1 MQKRSKGISAALISA
16 LFLGMA
22 PVFGRQAI
30 LSGLAPLA
38 VVAIRTTAAAV
49 LLLLVM
55 VFFFRRYL
63 YIYPAGMLICFLAG
77 FINGVGSLFYYSALG
92 RIDASLGQLL
102 YTLYPLFLVLW
113 LSLDRQLPSKITILR
128 LALAI
133 PAIFLLSQT
142 DTRSV
147 DWIGI
152 VQMLIAAALYA
163 LHLPINQHVL
173 YDMPAPTV
181 TLYTLIAMSMV
192 VVPVFVISGGPSIP
206 PITSAGIPLVGLTL
220 VTFFSRL
227 TLFLGVKHIG
237 GMQTAIL
244 GLGELLVTVFFAH
257 LWLNER
263 LSNFQWLGA
272 GLLLVCLALVA
283 LDRNATPENKKGGWL
298 NWLRPTA
305 LHKISLRETKG
316 DQ

>member
-1 MQKRSKGISAALISA
+1 
-16 LFLGMA
+16 
-22 PVFGRQAI
+22 
-30 LSGLAPLA
+30 
-38 VVAIRTTAAAV
+38 
-49 LLLLVM
+49 
-55 VFFFRRYL
+55 
-63 YIYPAGMLICFLAG
+63 
-77 FINGVGSLFYYSALG
+77 VGSLFYYSALG

-113 LSLDRQLPSKITILR
+113 LSLDRQLPSKITVLR
-128 LALAI
+128 LALAL

-142 DTRSV
+142 GTHSV
-147 DWIGI
+147 DWVGI
-152 VQMLIAAALYA
+152 LQMLIAAALYA

-192 VVPVFVISGGPSIP
+192 VVPVYLISGGTTIP
-206 PITSAGIPLVGLTL
+206 PISSAGIPLVGLTL

-227 TLFLGVKHIG
+227 TLFMGVKHIG

-263 LSNFQWLGA
+263 LSYLQWLGA
-272 GLLLVCLALVA
+272 GLLLICLALVA
-283 LDRNATPENKKGGWL
+283 LDQNRVPENTKGGWL

-305 LHKISLRETKG
+305 LNKISLRENKG
-316 DQ
+316 DR